1 MARVC
6 GSAGVR
12 SLTLTLAGSSHR
24 PTFLSPGQPR
34 AASMSSEAPGLCRRE
49 DRKLL
54 IVEKEGRKEGR
65 KLARKTARRS
75 VPTGGQSPR
84 PRREP
89 GRGGWGW
96 PGKSASPWRP
106 SLTLCTASARRC
118 AVYIGS
124 GKSQQDQNLAW
135 KSRGALQNQPQ
146 LAQEQLPQTGRR
158 GRKLHSAAFFC
169 FFPPR
174 VVHLARREQQPPA
187 SYEVFIERIE
197 AEGWRDTLWL
207 SELQ

>member
-24 PTFLSPGQPR
+24 PTFLSPGQLR
-34 AASMSSEAPGLCRRE
+34 AVSMSSEAPGLCRRE

-54 IVEKEGRKEGR
+54 IVEKEGRKEGSSPGR
-65 KLARKTARRS
+65 QRGGLSPLEARRL
-75 VPTGGQSPR
+75 VPAGSR
-84 PRREP
+84 
-89 GRGGWGW
+89 W

-146 LAQEQLPQTGRR
+146 LAQEQLPQTGRQ

-169 FFPPR
+169 PPPPPTPSR
-174 VVHLARREQQPPA
+174 PPGTSRATTSCKLRGFYRARR
-187 SYEVFIERIE
+187 S
-197 AEGWRDTLWL
+197 
-207 SELQ
+207 

>member
-24 PTFLSPGQPR
+24 PTFLSPGQSR

-54 IVEKEGRKEGR
+54 IVEKEGRK
-65 KLARKTARRS
+65 
-75 VPTGGQSPR
+75 GGSS
-84 PRREP
+84 P
-89 GRGGWGW
+89 GRQRGGPSSLAASHLVPAGSRGGGGGGW

-169 FFPPR
+169 FFPPPSR
-174 VVHLARREQQPPA
+174 PPGTSRATTSCKRRGFYRARR
-187 SYEVFIERIE
+187 S
-197 AEGWRDTLWL
+197 
-207 SELQ
+207 

>member
-24 PTFLSPGQPR
+24 PTFLSPGQLR
-34 AASMSSEAPGLCRRE
+34 AVSMSSEAPGLCRRE

-75 VPTGGQSPR
+75 VPTGGPSPR

-89 GRGGWGW
+89 VAWQKCVAMATVAYPLHCLSQALCSVHRFWQESARSESGLEKQRGSAKPTTAGTGA
-96 PGKSASPWRP
+96 ASPNRP
-106 SLTLCTASARRC
+106 AGQET
-118 AVYIGS
+118 
-124 GKSQQDQNLAW
+124 SQRSILL
-135 KSRGALQNQPQ
+135 S
-146 LAQEQLPQTGRR
+146 
-158 GRKLHSAAFFC
+158 
-169 FFPPR
+169 PP
-174 VVHLARREQQPPA
+174 HQPPHPE
-187 SYEVFIERIE
+187 SSTWHVESNN
-197 AEGWRDTLWL
+197 L
-207 SELQ
+207 LQATRFL